1 MTNLGISLKILLA
14 TWSLE
19 MQELKNEELRLLREA
34 GALLENEVAFRMGD
48 LVVAENVLS
57 KQRRL
62 LEDAD
67 KILQENSNRRVLKG

>member
-1 MTNLGISLKILLA
+1 
-14 TWSLE
+14 

-34 GALLENEVAFRMGD
+34 GALLENEVAFRTGD

-67 KILQENSNRRVLKG
+67 KILQENSNKRVLKG

>member
-1 MTNLGISLKILLA
+1 
-14 TWSLE
+14 

-34 GALLENEVAFRMGD
+34 GALLENEVAFRTGD